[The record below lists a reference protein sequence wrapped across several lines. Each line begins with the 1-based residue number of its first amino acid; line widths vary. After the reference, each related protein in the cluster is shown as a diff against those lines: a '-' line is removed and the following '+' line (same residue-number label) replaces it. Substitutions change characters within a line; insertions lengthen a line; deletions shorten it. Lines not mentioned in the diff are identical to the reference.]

1 MHSRSGTG
9 TAFGIEQEIME
20 FAGSIL
26 ANYSVEESIVDMLCR
41 VDVMC
46 YQGKYVV
53 NELESFEALFSGPRD
68 HEDVVIPFLVEF
80 WKHQLMLAAI
90 SLLS

>member
-1 MHSRSGTG
+1 
-9 TAFGIEQEIME
+9 
-20 FAGSIL
+20 
-26 ANYSVEESIVDMLCR
+26 
-41 VDVMC
+41 MC
-46 YQGKYVV
+46 YQGRYVV

-68 HEDVVIPFLVEF
+68 HEDVVIPFLVGF